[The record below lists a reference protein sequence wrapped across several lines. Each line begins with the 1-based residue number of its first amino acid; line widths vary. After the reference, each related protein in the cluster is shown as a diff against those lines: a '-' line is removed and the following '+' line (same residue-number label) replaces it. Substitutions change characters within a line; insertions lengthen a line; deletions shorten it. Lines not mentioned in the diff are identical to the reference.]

1 MDKDTTKITNI
12 PKKESREWK
21 RNESIINKS
30 PTLKR
35 MRDIQQGFKPSS
47 TIRVADNS
55 QAYKD
60 GWDRIFGNKE
70 NKDQLIKQKAVT
82 ELNWDGDV
90 EYPQRTNV
98 NDRKV

>member
-70 NKDQLIKQKAVT
+70 NKDQENMFSIGLSDNNMNNYNSQSKGKLAAP
-82 ELNWDGDV
+82 L
-90 EYPQRTNV
+90 Y
-98 NDRKV
+98 